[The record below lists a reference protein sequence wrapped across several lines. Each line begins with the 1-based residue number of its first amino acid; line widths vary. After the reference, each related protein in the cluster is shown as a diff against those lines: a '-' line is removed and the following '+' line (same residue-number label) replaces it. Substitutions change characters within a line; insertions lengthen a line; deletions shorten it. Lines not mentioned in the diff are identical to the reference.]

1 MPTQEDTPDYSHLVD
16 DYKEPLYT
24 YPRDDPTQQ
33 MKVAYTAQK
42 TSRKQYDI
50 AKQSRAQYEI
60 EMSEKLGK
68 LHNLLRESNEREA
81 VAMKTLRS
89 KTINVY
95 EYELQEINGNDA
107 NSKFNIGIS
116 KLKQYIKKYKGLPPS
131 LEDMDTDTTKYT
143 NEGYEVSTWIASI
156 DITLLKPHQC
166 ATLENLGIPLPTLTE
181 EDNWHRSLLQFK
193 LFAKEYYATPIT
205 VQETNGDLLQTIN
218 KKGSEVLKVWC
229 NEQQAHYETNAF
241 GNDMDKYTKLVDA
254 GFTFDV
260 HTDDTKWDEKL
271 GMIQEFHDKFGHVHI
286 PDDYSPK
293 TSEGESSQVTAADL
307 QTFVKQ
313 VTKLVYRDA
322 LSPKRLSSLK
332 TSNLYSDIGG
342 RVYDQHIQQYKSSC
356 RESGVEPRTKRK
368 FTALETMAQS
378 KQIGKMKKVVLRR
391 NNMDNWKAKLE
402 SKYLLDSFV
411 MLLVFL
417 SCLFVHMMCSLRLTI
432 VFPLRLSLLLHR
444 RMCCLQERAR

>member
-1 MPTQEDTPDYSHLVD
+1 MPTQEDAPNYSHLTD
-16 DYKEPLYT
+16 QYKEPLYT

-42 TSRKQYDI
+42 ASRKQYDI
-50 AKQSRAQYEI
+50 AKQSRSQYEV
-60 EMSEKLGK
+60 EMSNKLGK
-68 LHNLLRESNEREA
+68 LHNLLRESNERETA
-81 VAMKTLRS
+81 AMKVLRS

-95 EYELQEINGNDA
+95 EYELQELNGGDT

-131 LEDMDTDTTKYT
+131 LETMDTDTSKYT
-143 NEGYEVSTWIASI
+143 SEGYEVATWIASI
-156 DITLLKPHQC
+156 NPTSLRPHQC
-166 ATLENLGIPLPTLTE
+166 ATLENLGIPLQLTQ

-205 VQETNGDLLQTIN
+205 VQETNGDLLQTID
-218 KKGSEVLKVWC
+218 KKGMEVLKVWC
-229 NEQQAHYETNAF
+229 NEQQAQYETNAF
-241 GNDMDKYTKLVDA
+241 VDDMDRYTKLVDA

-260 HTDDTKWDEKL
+260 HKNDIKWDEKL

-293 TSEGESSQVTAADL
+293 STEGEASQVTAADL
-307 QTFVKQ
+307 QEFVNQ
-313 VTKLVYRDA
+313 VTKLVHRDA

-332 TSNLYSDIGG
+332 KLNLYSDMGG
-342 RVYDQHIQQYKSSC
+342 SVYDQHIKQYKSSC
-356 RESGVEPRTKRK
+356 RENGVEPRTKRK

-378 KQIGKMKKVVLRR
+378 SQIGKMKKVVVRR

-402 SKYLLDSFV
+402 SKYCV
-411 MLLVFL
+411 MF
-417 SCLFVHMMCSLRLTI
+417 
-432 VFPLRLSLLLHR
+432 
-444 RMCCLQERAR
+444 